1 MIEKR
6 LIERKNKL
14 SQWVSIYEDKL
25 IDING
30 EIDLYHAIS
39 VPDYVCILAVDG
51 KGYVPLV
58 RQYRHAVNEVTL
70 ELPAGLVAN
79 QTPEKAALN
88 ELLEET
94 GYQSSTKIKELISL
108 RPCTGRLSNRCWCF
122 FLDNISKNNAWIPE
136 KGVQLEM
143 KKATELIKLIEN
155 GEIDNSMH
163 VATILKAINNKL
175 I

>member
-6 LIERKNKL
+6 LIERKKIKL

-58 RQYRHAVNEVTL
+58 RQYRHAFNEITL
-70 ELPAGLVAN
+70 NCL
-79 QTPEKAALN
+79 Q
-88 ELLEET
+88 
-94 GYQSSTKIKELISL
+94 
-108 RPCTGRLSNRCWCF
+108 
-122 FLDNISKNNAWIPE
+122 D
-136 KGVQLEM
+136 
-143 KKATELIKLIEN
+143 
-155 GEIDNSMH
+155 
-163 VATILKAINNKL
+163 
-175 I
+175 